1 MASAQAQIEIAIK
14 NVRALDNL
22 STKLNK
28 LILVNKKLV
37 TSINKLDTTFKKIS
51 KSGLNNLEQGAK
63 KASKGVLTTT
73 DSIEALTGRLKGLK
87 REGGAALDL
96 VGNRFKTIG
105 KGITLQPFKGLI
117 DEISKV
123 PYVVKRSFQDTR
135 TFLEILSKGGK
146 DIVGLVSGLGALIVN
161 VKNLGVAARTNLTS
175 LGTILDNNANKAENF
190 LNKMVLGIKMQNTAF
205 ALAKNTALAQQKSL
219 PATLLRNTLRSQA
232 GRSGTGFGDFSQG
245 IGEYN
250 PYQIATPTPRYGAG
264 RIGPIHPT
272 QHYAL
277 QSNPYM
283 GQFDNA
289 TQKSI
294 ARHTK
299 HLAKINKHT
308 GKTAALLASQQ
319 AMAGL
324 SQYGAPIGPVAP
336 TFGQRAGVMANNL
349 GFGKNAN
356 PRGVFASRGGI
367 GGRIR
372 GAGSSALIGG
382 AFPALFGQ
390 GGAASIGG
398 GLGGALGG
406 ALGGGLGFGLSLVG
420 TVIGQKVQEAK
431 DFQKA
436 IDKLNISI
444 EATGGVSKFAAK
456 DIKELAQNFGITKEE
471 ALQAAGAFAQFDAVS
486 RIALTKTF
494 GNQQT
499 FDTLAALKDNKSTLE
514 GIKTLSTTIG
524 IEKAKETLEVLKQK
538 GAYEAQLTLVKEISA
553 VERSKQI
560 DNAKKITTED
570 RLAQMRKGFEI
581 LGDVV
586 KEGKVN
592 LLEKSFAEIKADE
605 RVQKL
610 IDSFADSDEKA
621 RELLKTTKELNKE
634 FEKIAKLKG
643 PEDELAKLLD
653 PVNQLISAATAIG
666 NAFSSSFQ
674 GIITGSMS
682 AQQALANFFRQ
693 TADSFAKMAA
703 DILAAQIRAKI
714 VGMFANAFASSFNPA
729 SAIGPNADI
738 SGAALDAGR
747 SYSDMDKIMNGG
759 LQTVIGAEGGYWSG
773 GLKPFASG
781 GYATKPTLGLVGE
794 AGEDEYI
801 IPASKM
807 AASMQRYSAGARGE
821 AVIPGTGSSYAGG
834 GAGGST
840 TVNYS
845 GPILNFNSEE
855 FVPKSAV
862 GQIIAT
868 ATSRGARAGE
878 NRTLSTLRNSRSA
891 RSRLGM

>member
-14 NVRALDNL
+14 NIRALDNL

-232 GRSGTGFGDFSQG
+232 GRAGTGFGDFSQG

-308 GKTAALLASQQ
+308 GKTAAILANQQ

-336 TFGQRAGVMANNL
+336 TLGQRAGVMANNL

-356 PRGVFASRGGI
+356 PQGVFASRGGI

-372 GAGSSALIGG
+372 GGISSGMIGG
-382 AFPALFGQ
+382 AFPFLFGQ
-390 GGAASIGG
+390 GGAASA
-398 GLGGALGG
+398 GGALGGLAGG
-406 ALGGGLGFGLSLVG
+406 ALGGGLGFGLSLLG
-420 TVIGQKVQEAK
+420 TVAGSKIQEAA
-431 DFQKA
+431 DFRKE
-436 IDKLNISI
+436 IDKLNTAIKG
-444 EATGGVSKFAAK
+444 TGGTSVFTVEK
-456 DIKELAQNFGITKEE
+456 IKELAKNLGVTKEE
-471 ALQAAGAFAQFDAVS
+471 ALQAAGSFEQFGAAARATLLQAFPDEE
-486 RIALTKTF
+486 TF
-494 GNQQT
+494 NY
-499 FDTLAALKDNKSTLE
+499 FSNIKDNQSLLDGMLDMQKKIGFEQSKIAIEVLRTQGFRAAELFLLGKTLE
-514 GIKTLSTTIG
+514 
-524 IEKAKETLEVLKQK
+524 KQK
-538 GAYEAQLTLVKEISA
+538 QARIEAAREKNNKIRGGELVGDLGSMLQ
-553 VERSKQI
+553 QI
-560 DNAKKITTED
+560 DEANI
-570 RLAQMRKGFEI
+570 
-581 LGDVV
+581 
-586 KEGKVN
+586 
-592 LLEKSFAEIKADE
+592 
-605 RVQKL
+605 
-610 IDSFADSDEKA
+610 
-621 RELLKTTKELNKE
+621 NKE
-634 FEKIAKLKG
+634 FEDMKKEAEELINKTKEWNRELEKAMMVSQIK
-643 PEDELAKLLD
+643 DELIKLQD
-653 PVNQLISAATAIG
+653 PMFQIVEAANAIG
-666 NAFSSSFQ
+666 DAFSSSFK
-674 GIITGSMS
+674 GIVSGSMS
-682 AQQALANFFRQ
+682 AQEALANLFKR
-693 TADSFAKMAA
+693 TADHFLDMAA
-703 DILAAQIRAKI
+703 QILAAQIRAKI
-714 VGMFANAFASSFNPA
+714 VGIFANSFGSAATSGFSVTDAVDSKFMSPA
-729 SAIGPNADI
+729 NAATIG
-738 SGAALDAGR
+738 SGGFVE
-747 SYSDMDKIMNGG
+747 
-759 LQTVIGAEGGYWSG
+759 TVIGGSADGRY
-773 GLKPFASG
+773 ASR
-781 GYATKPTLGLVGE
+781 PMVSSLVERGE
-794 AGEDEYI
+794 PEYV

-807 AASMQRYSAGARGE
+807 STAMQRYSAGARGE
-821 AVIPGTGSSYAGG
+821 SVIPGTGSSYAGG
-834 GAGGST
+834 GAGGSS

-868 ATSRGARAGE
+868 ATARGASVGE
-878 NRTLSTLRNSRSA
+878 SRTISSLRNSRSR
-891 RSRLGM
+891 RSSLGL